1 MLNIK
6 DLCSCKK
13 TVEKNKNYLV
23 IGLKMNKSICKLIAI
38 ICLSLITL
46 NANAKPIMVNG
57 STNCGDW
64 VANLDVQKKSW
75 LLGYLS
81 GLAVGRQQDILKET
95 SNESIFLWM
104 DNYCKANPLENVIHA
119 GNILSYELKKQ
130 KDLK

>member
-1 MLNIK
+1 
-6 DLCSCKK
+6 
-13 TVEKNKNYLV
+13 
-23 IGLKMNKSICKLIAI
+23 MNKSICKLIAI